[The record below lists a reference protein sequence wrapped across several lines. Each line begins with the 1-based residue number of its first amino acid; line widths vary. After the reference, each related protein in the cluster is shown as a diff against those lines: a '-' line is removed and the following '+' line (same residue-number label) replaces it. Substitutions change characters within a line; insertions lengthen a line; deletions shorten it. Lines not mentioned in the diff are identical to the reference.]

1 MMTVL
6 GVLNQINGRDKTARF
21 FQYLCRL
28 LDYISAKNTASD
40 RYKFLEYQL
49 GTFRKLLRFGKS
61 LESFYLA
68 SKNIHNEDI
77 LNRLSGLAKIA
88 HGCYLFCD
96 HFLLMKRLQLL
107 QLNSNAWASSA
118 NKYWLLAIILNLIH
132 NYYELKRVWHLYKKN
147 NNDSVS
153 TVSHLKFNFPLY
165 VDVIRNCCDIFIPL
179 YALNYVQFSSGL
191 VGLFGMLSSIAGLI
205 NLINQK

>member
-1 MMTVL
+1 MTVL

-28 LDYISAKNTASD
+28 LDYITARNTASD

-49 GTFRKLLRFGKS
+49 GTFRKLLRFGRS

-68 SKNIHNEDI
+68 SKNIHNADV
-77 LNRLSGLAKIA
+77 LSRLAGLAKIA

-132 NYYELKRVWHLYKKN
+132 NYYELKKVWRVYKKN
-147 NNDSVS
+147 NNDSLS
-153 TVSHLKFNFPLY
+153 ILSHVQIYFSLY
-165 VDVIRNCCDIFIPL
+165 VDLIRNCCDIFIPL
-179 YALNYVQFSSGL
+179 YALNYVQLSSGL
-191 VGLFGMLSSIAGLI
+191 IGLFGMLSSIAGLI
-205 NLINQK
+205 TLIANQK